1 MVGLRGVFDLATVC
15 TVQNCNLS
23 LTSQCGDIG
32 ESCQTKTN
40 RAVILLDK
48 TSVRT
53 HSVFIV
59 SCPSSDP
66 QS

>member
-1 MVGLRGVFDLATVC
+1 MVGLRGVLDLATVC
-15 TVQNCNLS
+15 SVQKCNLS
-23 LTSQCGDIG
+23 RLSVVTGG

-40 RAVILLDK
+40 RAVILSDK

-59 SCPSSDP
+59 SCPSADP